1 VTAILLAVA
10 PIFALIALG
19 WALRRYLWPAP
30 EFWASIEVLTYYV
43 FFPALLVMTLAQAQ
57 LTWDVVP
64 FLAVLV
70 GVGLA
75 VAGLLT
81 IIRPL
86 LRIDG
91 PAYTSVF
98 QGSIRFNT
106 YVGLA
111 SASALFGSEAVA
123 LLALAI
129 AVMIFP
135 VNILSI
141 GVLARHATG
150 IPPSLAATFGE
161 IAKNPLIVSSIVG
174 LVLGS
179 FSLPLPPIIGP
190 VLDILAKA
198 ALPLGLVAVGAGLNL
213 GTVAARGTAVA
224 VATTLKLVVSP
235 LLAFAA
241 ARALA
246 LDPLAT
252 TMAVLY
258 CSLPPAPT
266 SYILAR
272 RLGGDTELMA
282 ALITVHTLLAAITVP
297 LFLAIV
303 QLG

>member
-1 VTAILLAVA
+1 MIAIVLALA

-19 WALRRYLWPAP
+19 WSLRRWLWPAP
-30 EFWASIEVLTYYV
+30 DFWASIEVLTYYV
-43 FFPALLVMTLAQAQ
+43 FFPALLVSTLSQARI
-57 LTWDVVP
+57 TWEVLP

-70 GVGLA
+70 SVSLA
-75 VAGLLT
+75 VAAFLT
-81 IIRPL
+81 VIRPH

-98 QGSIRFNT
+98 QGSLRFNT

-111 SASALFGSEAVA
+111 AASALFGSEAVA

-141 GVLARHATG
+141 AVLARHASG
-150 IPPSLAATFGE
+150 SPPSLAGTAGE
-161 IAKNPLIVSSIVG
+161 VAKNPLIISSVIG
-174 LVLGS
+174 LALGAL
-179 FSLPLPPIIGP
+179 SLPLPPVIGP

-213 GTVAARGTAVA
+213 GTVASRGTAVT
-224 VATTLKLVVSP
+224 VATLLKLVVSP
-235 LLAFAA
+235 LLALGA
-241 ARALA
+241 ARL
-246 LDPLAT
+246 LGLEPLAA

-297 LFLAIV
+297 AFMALAR
-303 QLG
+303 

>member
-1 VTAILLAVA
+1 MSAILLAVA

-19 WALRRYLWPAP
+19 WGLRRWLWPTP

-43 FFPALLVMTLAQAQ
+43 FFPALLLITLSQARI
-57 LTWDVVP
+57 TWQVVP

-70 GVGLA
+70 GVSLL
-75 VAGLLT
+75 VAAFLT
-81 IIRPL
+81 LIRPL

-98 QGSIRFNT
+98 QGSLRFNT

-111 SASALFGSEAVA
+111 AASALFGSEAVA

-141 GVLARHATG
+141 GVLARHASGT
-150 IPPSLAATFGE
+150 PPGLVGTLGE
-161 IAKNPLIVSSIVG
+161 IVKNPLIISSVVG
-174 LVLGS
+174 LFWGAL
-179 FSLPLPPIIGP
+179 SLLPPPVIGP

-213 GTVAARGTAVA
+213 GTVAARGMAVA
-224 VATTLKLVVSP
+224 VATLLKLVVSP
-235 LLAFAA
+235 LLALAA
-241 ARALA
+241 GHAIGLEPLALA
-246 LDPLAT
+246 I
-252 TMAVLY
+252 AVLY
-258 CSLPPAPT
+258 ASLPPAPT

-282 ALITVHTLLAAITVP
+282 ALITAHTLLAAITVP
-297 LFLAIV
+297 LFLALV
-303 QLG
+303 R

>member
-1 VTAILLAVA
+1 MTAIVLALA

-19 WALRRYLWPAP
+19 WALRRWLWPAP
-30 EFWASIEVLTYYV
+30 DFWASIEVLTYYV
-43 FFPALLVMTLAQAQ
+43 FFPALLVSTLSQARI
-57 LTWDVVP
+57 TWEVLP
-64 FLAVLV
+64 FLIVLV
-70 GVGLA
+70 GVSLA
-75 VAGLLT
+75 IAALLT
-81 IIRPL
+81 LIRPH
-86 LRIDG
+86 LRLDG

-98 QGSIRFNT
+98 QGSLRFNT

-111 SASALFGSEAVA
+111 AASALFGSDAVA

-141 GVLARHATG
+141 GVLARHASG
-150 IPPSLAATFGE
+150 SPPSFAGMLGE
-161 IAKNPLIVSSIVG
+161 IAKNPLIISSVIG
-174 LVLGS
+174 LVLGAL
-179 FSLPLPPIIGP
+179 SLPLPPVIGP

-213 GTVAARGTAVA
+213 GTVAARGMAVT
-224 VATTLKLVVSP
+224 VATLLKLVVSP
-235 LLAFAA
+235 LLALGA
-241 ARALA
+241 ARL
-246 LDPLAT
+246 LNLEPLAA

-297 LFLAIV
+297 VFMALLR
-303 QLG
+303 

>member
-1 VTAILLAVA
+1 MTAILLAVA

-19 WALRRYLWPAP
+19 WALRRWLWPAP

-43 FFPALLVMTLAQAQ
+43 FFPALLVMTLSQAR

-70 GVGLA
+70 GVALV
-75 VAGLLT
+75 VAGILT
-81 IIRPL
+81 LIRPL

-111 SASALFGSEAVA
+111 TASALFGSEAVA

-141 GVLARHATG
+141 GVLARHASG
-150 IPPSLAATFGE
+150 IPPSFAATLGE
-161 IAKNPLIVSSIVG
+161 IGRNPLIIASIVG
-174 LVLGS
+174 LMLGA
-179 FSLPLPPIIGP
+179 LHLKLPPVIGP
-190 VLDILAKA
+190 VLDILSKA

-213 GTVAARGTAVA
+213 GTVAARGMAVA
-224 VATTLKLVVSP
+224 VATTLKLAVSP
-235 LLAFAA
+235 LLALGASK
-241 ARALA
+241 ALG

-258 CSLPPAPT
+258 CALPPAPT

-272 RLGGDTELMA
+272 RLGGDTELIA
-282 ALITVHTLLAAITVP
+282 ALITVHTLLAALTVP
-297 LFLAIV
+297 VFLTLV
-303 QLG
+303 Q

>member
-1 VTAILLAVA
+1 MTAILLAVA

-19 WALRRYLWPAP
+19 WALRRHLWPAP
-30 EFWASIEVLTYYV
+30 DFWASIEVLTYYV
-43 FFPALLVMTLAQAQ
+43 FFPALLVTTLAQARI
-57 LTWDVVP
+57 TWDVVP

-70 GVGLA
+70 GVSLSIAGILTLA
-75 VAGLLT
+75 
-81 IIRPL
+81 RPL

-111 SASALFGSEAVA
+111 TASALFGTEAVA

-141 GVLARHATG
+141 GVLARHATAA
-150 IPPSLAATFGE
+150 PPSAATTLGE
-161 IAKNPLIVSSIVG
+161 VMRNPLIISSVIG
-174 LVLGS
+174 LALGAVEMK
-179 FSLPLPPIIGP
+179 LPPVIGP

-213 GTVAARGTAVA
+213 GTVAARGMAVA
-224 VATTLKLVVSP
+224 VASTLKLVVSS
-235 LLAFAA
+235 LLALAA
-241 ARALA
+241 ARVLG
-246 LDPLAT
+246 LDAVST
-252 TMAVLY
+252 TIAVLY
-258 CSLPPAPT
+258 CALPPAPT

-272 RLGGDTELMA
+272 RLGGDHELMA
-282 ALITVHTLLAAITVP
+282 ALITVHTLLAAVSVP
-297 LFLAIV
+297 LFLALV
-303 QLG
+303 R

>member
-1 VTAILLAVA
+1 VIAIVLALA

-19 WALRRYLWPAP
+19 WGLRRWLWPSP
-30 EFWASIEVLTYYV
+30 DFWASIEVLTYYV
-43 FFPALLVMTLAQAQ
+43 FFPALLVSTLSQARI
-57 LTWDVVP
+57 TWEVVP
-64 FLAVLV
+64 FLVVLV
-70 GVGLA
+70 GVSLA
-75 VAGLLT
+75 VAALLAV
-81 IIRPL
+81 IRPL
-86 LRIDG
+86 LRVDG

-98 QGSIRFNT
+98 QGSLRFNT

-111 SASALFGSEAVA
+111 AASALFGSEAVA

-141 GVLARHATG
+141 AVLARHASG
-150 IPPSLAATFGE
+150 SPPSLAATAGE
-161 IAKNPLIVSSIVG
+161 VAKNPLIISSVIG
-174 LVLGS
+174 LVLGAL
-179 FSLPLPPIIGP
+179 SLPLPPVIGP

-213 GTVAARGTAVA
+213 GTVAARGTAVT
-224 VATTLKLVVSP
+224 VATLLKLVVSP
-235 LLAFAA
+235 LLALGA
-241 ARALA
+241 ARL
-246 LDPLAT
+246 LGLEPLAA

-282 ALITVHTLLAAITVP
+282 ALITVHTLLAAISVP
-297 LFLAIV
+297 AFMALLR
-303 QLG
+303 